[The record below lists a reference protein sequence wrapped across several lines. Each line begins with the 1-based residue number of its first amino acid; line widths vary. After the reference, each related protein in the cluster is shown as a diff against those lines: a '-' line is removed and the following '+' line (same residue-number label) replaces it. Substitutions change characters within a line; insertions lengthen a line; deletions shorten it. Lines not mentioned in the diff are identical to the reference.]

1 MAKRKNNSKEYI
13 RYWAEGCSIRPCV
26 ADYITTV
33 SDILHRDYRNL
44 KCSDFDDIYA
54 WDADGYEHK
63 KYGSH
68 SSETVDMV
76 LGLDYGEVLMVE
88 AKLDV
93 KNVDNIKG
101 EIEAKVKHTRSYLVS
116 STKLHKIL
124 QPSIVLFGTKNFYQ
138 LSTRFRK
145 MRSNKTDIVPMT
157 LSAFYQKYFETTNSA
172 V

>member
-1 MAKRKNNSKEYI
+1 MAQRKNNSKEYI
-13 RYWAEGCSIRPCV
+13 KHWADGCSLRPCV
-26 ADYITTV
+26 ADYITTA
-33 SDILHRDYRNL
+33 SDILHHDYRSL
-44 KCSDFDDIYA
+44 KCSEFDDIYA

-63 KYGSH
+63 KYGSN

-76 LGLDYGEVLMVE
+76 LGLAYGDLLMVE

-101 EIEAKVKHTRSYLVS
+101 EVEAKINHTRGYLVS
-116 STKLHKIL
+116 STNFHKVL
-124 QPSIVLFGTKNFYQ
+124 QPSVVLFGTKNFNQ
-138 LSTRFRK
+138 LYTRFRK

-157 LSAFYQKYFETTNSA
+157 LIAFYQKYFGTSSCA

>member
-1 MAKRKNNSKEYI
+1 MAQRKNNSKEYI
-13 RYWAEGCSIRPCV
+13 KYWADGCALRPCV
-26 ADYITTV
+26 ADYITPA
-33 SDILHRDYRNL
+33 SDILHHDYRSL

-63 KYGSH
+63 KYGSN

-76 LGLDYGEVLMVE
+76 FGLGYGDVLMVE

-93 KNVDNIKG
+93 KNVDNLKG
-101 EIEAKVKHTRSYLVS
+101 EVEAKVNHTRGYLVS
-116 STKLHKIL
+116 SINLLNIL
-124 QPSIVLFGTKNFYQ
+124 QPSVVLFGTKNFYQ

-157 LSAFYQKYFETTNSA
+157 LSSFYDNYFK
-172 V
+172 

>member
-13 RYWAEGCSIRPCV
+13 QFWADGCSIRPCV

-33 SDILHRDYRNL
+33 SSILHQDYRSL

-54 WDADGYEHK
+54 WDADGYERK
-63 KYGSH
+63 KYGAN

-76 LGLDYGEVLMVE
+76 FGLGYGDILMVE

-101 EIEAKVKHTRSYLVS
+101 EVEAKVKHTSTYLVS
-116 STKLHKIL
+116 SINLRNIIR
-124 QPSIVLFGTKNFYQ
+124 PSIVLFGTKNFQQ
-138 LSTRFRK
+138 LYTRFRK
-145 MRSNKTDIVPMT
+145 MCSNTTDIVPMR
-157 LSAFYQKYFETTNSA
+157 LNDFYKKFFVISSCA

>member
-1 MAKRKNNSKEYI
+1 MAKRKNKSKEYI
-13 RYWAEGCSIRPCV
+13 QHWADGCSIRPCV
-26 ADYITTV
+26 ADYITTA
-33 SDILHRDYRNL
+33 SDILHRDYRSL

-63 KYGSH
+63 KYGSN

-76 LGLDYGEVLMVE
+76 FGLDYGDVLMVE

-116 STKLHKIL
+116 STNLHTIL

-138 LSTRFRK
+138 LYTRFRK

-157 LSAFYQKYFETTNSA
+157 LSDFYKKYFGTTSCA

>member
-1 MAKRKNNSKEYI
+1 MAKRKNNSREYI
-13 RYWAEGCSIRPCV
+13 KHWADGCSIRPCV
-26 ADYITTV
+26 ADYITTA
-33 SDILHRDYRNL
+33 SDILHHDYRNL

-63 KYGSH
+63 KYGSN

-76 LGLDYGEVLMVE
+76 FGLDYGDVLMVE

-101 EIEAKVKHTRSYLVS
+101 EIEAKVNHTRSYLVS
-116 STKLHKIL
+116 STNLNKIM

-157 LSAFYQKYFETTNSA
+157 LNAFFKEYFVTSGCA